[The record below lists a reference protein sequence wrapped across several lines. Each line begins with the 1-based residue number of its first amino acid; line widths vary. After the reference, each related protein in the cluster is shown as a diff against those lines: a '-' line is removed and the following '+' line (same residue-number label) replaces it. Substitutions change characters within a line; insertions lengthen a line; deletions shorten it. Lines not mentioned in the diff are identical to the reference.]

1 MSNALHSRDILKQYF
16 QILVPLLGL
25 LVLIATTHYYTH
37 EKLTDA
43 NHKADEVLSVDLA
56 RETITAELNN
66 VVSDLMF
73 LSKINELQI
82 AFTNP
87 SSPHLKNI
95 EREFLIFSETKKRYD
110 QIRYIAM
117 DGQEIV
123 RINYH
128 NGEAVKV
135 AKTTLQ
141 NKADDK
147 YFKQALAMKPEQIYL
162 SSLALNVKQES
173 IEVPHKPVI
182 RFATPLI
189 NAQGQK
195 HGILVFSILGNT
207 LLPNFTPEATNNTDR
222 VHLLNQQGYW
232 LHSPYSDVPGMKF
245 GRKRSFAINYPQAW
259 QEISSN
265 PAGDFES
272 SAGLFSYSTIY
283 PIKAMATFG
292 KEVQPWKI
300 VSLTPRALIEKYPIS
315 SLLFNN
321 ILFGAFAL
329 IIILWS
335 FVMAKIRVSH
345 KKIKAQN
352 EYEQR
357 FRKTLES
364 IQLAAISLD
373 DKGKVQFCNNHLLK
387 KIGFKHEEVIN
398 KEWIDNFIKETDR
411 EKTQEI
417 LSNALTGSLCPVH
430 ETQIKTRNGETRLF
444 SWNNTLSY
452 DADGNIYGLTCI
464 GEDITE
470 QHRQEEQLRILSRAV
485 EQSPAPVILTNIDG
499 VIEYVNSKFTELTGY
514 TATEA
519 IGKNPSILKSG
530 ETNSEEYQDLWK
542 TIDSGKEWHGL
553 FHNRRKNGELYWEYT
568 TISPIRNPDGEIT
581 HFLAIKEDITEKR
594 RLENEVKQRNRELA
608 HAQALAV
615 VGRMSSMIAHDLRNP
630 LSSIK
635 MGLQIIGKRVDKQH
649 EQSWNEEAKE
659 LRQIALEQ
667 VRYMENILADL
678 LQFSRPDALN
688 SEWLSINKL
697 LDLTVST
704 TEKNIKEH
712 KAKITSDYQEKLP
725 MVYGDATKLRQV
737 FSNLILNALQAT
749 ENVERKPEIR
759 IKTSMEL
766 LDSKMKVKVEFSDNG
781 LGLDSEQADIL
792 FEPFYTTKARGT
804 GLGLAIVKRILDQHY
819 GEISLSSSP
828 NGGACVVVILPTG
841 PIH

>member
-1 MSNALHSRDILKQYF
+1 MSNALYSRDILKQYF

-25 LVLIATTHYYTH
+25 LLLIATTHYYTH
-37 EKLTDA
+37 EELTDTD
-43 NHKADEVLSVDLA
+43 HKADAVLSVDLA

-66 VVSDLMF
+66 VVSDLIF
-73 LSKINELQI
+73 LSNINELR
-82 AFTNP
+82 AVLANP
-87 SSPHLKNI
+87 SSPYLKNL
-95 EREFLIFSETKKRYD
+95 ERELLIFSRIKKRYD
-110 QIRYIAM
+110 QIRYIAQ

-135 AKTTLQ
+135 AKTTLM
-141 NKADDK
+141 NKANDDF
-147 YFKQALAMKPEQIYL
+147 FKQALAIKPEQIHL
-162 SSLALNVKQES
+162 SSLDRNVKQEA
-173 IEVPHKPVI
+173 IETPHKPVI

-195 HGILVFSILGNT
+195 RGILVFNILGNS
-207 LLPNFTPEATNNTDR
+207 LLPNFTPQATTNTDR
-222 VHLLNQQGYW
+222 IHLLNQEGYW
-232 LHSPYSDVPGMKF
+232 LRSPYSDAPGLKF
-245 GRKRSFAINYPQAW
+245 DRKRSFAISYPLAW
-259 QEISSN
+259 QQISANLS
-265 PAGDFES
+265 GSFEN

-283 PIKAMATFG
+283 PVWPTAKPS
-292 KEVQPWKI
+292 KEIQSWKI
-300 VSLTPRALIEKYPIS
+300 VSLAPMALIKEYTIS
-315 SLLFNN
+315 SLFFNN

-329 IIILWS
+329 LIIIWS
-335 FVMAKIRVSH
+335 FVTAKIRVSH

-373 DKGKVQFCNNHLLK
+373 DKGKVQFCNNYLLK
-387 KIGFKHEEVIN
+387 KIGFKHEDVIN
-398 KEWIDNFIKETDR
+398 KEWIDNFIEEAEKE
-411 EKTQEI
+411 KMKEI
-417 LSNALTGSLCPVH
+417 LANAMAGSLCSIH
-430 ETQIKTRNGETRLF
+430 ETKIKTRGGDTRLF

-452 DADGNIYGLTCI
+452 DANDRVCGLTCI

-470 QHRQEEQLRILSRAV
+470 QHHREEQLRILSRAV
-485 EQSPAPVILTNIDG
+485 EQSPAPVILTNTDG

-514 TATEA
+514 TAAEA
-519 IGKNPSILKSG
+519 IGNNPSILKSG
-530 ETNSEEYQDLWK
+530 ETNSEEYRDLWE

-608 HAQALAV
+608 QAQALAV

-635 MGLQIIGKRVDKQH
+635 MGLQIFGKRVDKQH

-712 KAKITSDYQEKLP
+712 KAKVTTDYQAKLP

-749 ENVERKPEIR
+749 ENIERKPEIR

-766 LDSKMKVKVEFSDNG
+766 LNSKMKVKVEFSDNG

-792 FEPFYTTKARGT
+792 FEPFYTTKAKGT

-819 GEISLSSSP
+819 GEISLASSP

-841 PIH
+841 PFH